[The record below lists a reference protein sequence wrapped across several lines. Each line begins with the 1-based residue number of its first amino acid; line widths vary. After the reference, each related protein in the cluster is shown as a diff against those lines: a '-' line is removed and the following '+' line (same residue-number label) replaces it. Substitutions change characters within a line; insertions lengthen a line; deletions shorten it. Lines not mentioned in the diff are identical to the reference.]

1 MFQIRANTRGIEL
14 DLERIDR
21 HISDFTPLWNTL
33 IDRVLVNW
41 LDQAFETEGF
51 GNWSERDG
59 SLPHPILQLSGAL
72 RRALTQP
79 GSASNVNIQ
88 KPDGLEYGTDLF
100 YHLYHEEGTSR
111 IDARPVIGEV
121 LRQPQFE
128 SDVEREIEHYF
139 QQIIDGGIT

>member
-1 MFQIRANTRGIEL
+1 MLRMRANTREIEL

-21 HISDFTPLWNTL
+21 RISDFTPLWDIL

-41 LDQAFETEGF
+41 FEQAFDTKGF
-51 GNWSERDG
+51 GNWSDRADD
-59 SLPHPILQLSGAL
+59 LPHPLLQLTGAL

-79 GSASNVNIQ
+79 GSASNVNVQ

-100 YHLYHEEGTSR
+100 YHIYHEEGTSR
-111 IDARPVIGEV
+111 VDARPVIGEV

-128 SDVEREIEHYF
+128 SDVEREIERYF
-139 QQIIDGGIT
+139 QQIIDGGTT